1 LRLTELSLFTPREDA
16 KSDPVNTE
24 QRRSRRAPDGQ
35 KADLAQPRKDSGSAP
50 KKLRQKN
57 SSLSVRW
64 ILDSIS
70 GALGPDP
77 ESATP
82 ATRRNSPVD

>member
-1 LRLTELSLFTPREDA
+1 VRQT
-16 KSDPVNTE
+16 
-24 QRRSRRAPDGQ
+24 GQ

-57 SSLSVRW
+57 SNLSVRW
-64 ILDSIS
+64 ILDSIN

-82 ATRRNSPVD
+82 RNKAKQSCRLAMRPQFHHQGHPPTLMTTANLRLSF